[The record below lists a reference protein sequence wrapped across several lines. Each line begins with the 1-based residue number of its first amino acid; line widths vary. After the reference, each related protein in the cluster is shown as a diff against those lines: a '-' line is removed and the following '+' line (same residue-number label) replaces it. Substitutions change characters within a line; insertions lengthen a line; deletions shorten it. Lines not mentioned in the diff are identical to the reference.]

1 MKKIIAA
8 VLTLL
13 VAMSMAVTAYA
24 DLGQAQFDNWYVT
37 CGPQGF
43 NFKNTRL
50 VDDVGYVPYEDRV
63 EPGYRLYVHSFYSDE
78 HEYTLVID
86 DDRADN
92 DSYGILNISES
103 DFEKYFIEENETVSK
118 ENGKKLAKSVDGTVT
133 SKSGVVL
140 RQGPATTYKDYA
152 VIPYNTKLS
161 YQYTYTYGGYNWG
174 FVTYKDQS
182 GWVSIDFVSK
192 NNSEITTTAT
202 VTTTKVAATT
212 DVTSTLQAEQT
223 TDEAPFI
230 SVDSSSE
237 DYTQQVIANSDNLAS
252 QNDDAQ
258 DSFFSNTKNVVIVCC
273 MGAVIIALTAAVVL
287 LLIQK
292 KKANKD

>member
-24 DLGQAQFDNWYVT
+24 DLGQGDFNNWYVV

-43 NFKNTRL
+43 DFENHTY
-50 VDDVGYVPYEDRV
+50 DGYVPFDDRV
-63 EPGYRLYVHSFYSDE
+63 EPGIKLFVHIYNKE
-78 HEYTLVID
+78 TKEYMLVID
-86 DDRADN
+86 DDRHEKDG
-92 DSYGILNISES
+92 YGFIDISES

-118 ENGKKLAKSVDGTVT
+118 ENGKKLAKPVDGTVT

-140 RQGPATTYKDYA
+140 RQGPATTYKDYT

-161 YQYTYTYGGYNWG
+161 YQYTYVYGGYNWG
-174 FVTYKDQS
+174 FVTYKGQS

-192 NNSEITTTAT
+192 NNSDVTTTAT

-237 DYTQQVIANSDNLAS
+237 DYAQQVIASTDTSAS